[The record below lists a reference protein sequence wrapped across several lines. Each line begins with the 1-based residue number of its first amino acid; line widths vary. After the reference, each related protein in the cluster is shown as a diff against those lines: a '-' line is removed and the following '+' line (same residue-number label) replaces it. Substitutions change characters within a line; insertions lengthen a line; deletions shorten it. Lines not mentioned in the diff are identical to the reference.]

1 LVLLFSANL
10 GPCNREPEGTYR
22 ILEKNLRDR
31 VTTELKI
38 MKQSKV
44 ATTDSG
50 FLGLGE
56 WLGCAVLPMY
66 FENILDWMS
75 SK

>member
-1 LVLLFSANL
+1 M
-10 GPCNREPEGTYR
+10 
-22 ILEKNLRDR
+22 EKNLRDR

-50 FLGLGE
+50 FLSLGE